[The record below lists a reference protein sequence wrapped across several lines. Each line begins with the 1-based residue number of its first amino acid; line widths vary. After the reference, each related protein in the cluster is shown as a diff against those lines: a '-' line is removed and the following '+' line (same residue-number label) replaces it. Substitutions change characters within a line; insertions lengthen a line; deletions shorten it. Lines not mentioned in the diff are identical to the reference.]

1 MDQTLYSYLQKMHIF
16 IEAQEKR
23 IIHLENKVR
32 ELEKQTKELK
42 IRPPI
47 TVDRIEYKFDQLKV
61 ESLDGTL
68 NIGLNPSELQEIED
82 FAINN
87 KGIHTPFQPK
97 AHFQRSMEI
106 EDEINKFLENEL
118 QSVIEETA
126 HSLNKS
132 IDESY
137 ILFIKDD
144 IKKQLP
150 NRIDYHLKQQQLTA
164 TNREQGTVPDFNE
177 EILVN
182 LKKEIKNG
190 VHTFISHLPESE
202 KGMETNEF

>member
-1 MDQTLYSYLQKMHIF
+1 MDQTLYSYLQKMHVF

-23 IIHLENKVR
+23 IIQLEIKVR

-42 IRPPI
+42 MRPPI

-87 KGIHTPFQPK
+87 KGIQTPFQPK

-106 EDEINKFLENEL
+106 ENEINTFLENEL
-118 QSVIEETA
+118 QSVVEETA
-126 HSLNKS
+126 QSLNKS
-132 IDESY
+132 VDDSFL
-137 ILFIKDD
+137 LFIKED

-150 NRIDYHLKQQQLTA
+150 NRIEYHLKHQQLSA
-164 TNREQGTVPDFNE
+164 TNREQDTAADFNE
-177 EILVN
+177 EILAK
-182 LKKEIKNG
+182 LKNEIKNG

>member
-42 IRPPI
+42 TRPPI

-68 NIGLNPSELQEIED
+68 NIGLNPSELQGIED

-87 KGIHTPFQPK
+87 QGIHTPFQPK

-106 EDEINKFLENEL
+106 EDGIDKFLENEL
-118 QSVIEETA
+118 QGVIEETA
-126 HSLNKS
+126 NSFNKTV
-132 IDESY
+132 DESY
-137 ILFIKDD
+137 ILFIKND

-150 NRIDYHLKQQQLTA
+150 TRIDYYLKQQHAVASDRKENAATDLNEQILEQLM
-164 TNREQGTVPDFNE
+164 
-177 EILVN
+177 
-182 LKKEIKNG
+182 KEIKNG
-190 VHTFISHLPESE
+190 VRTFISHLPETE
-202 KGMETNEF
+202 KGMENE

>member
-23 IIHLENKVR
+23 IIYLEKKVR
-32 ELEKQTKELK
+32 ELEKQTQELK
-42 IRPPI
+42 TRPPI

-87 KGIHTPFQPK
+87 KGIQTPFQPK
-97 AHFQRSMEI
+97 AHFQRTMEI

-126 HSLNKS
+126 LSLNKS
-132 IDESY
+132 VDESY
-137 ILFIKDD
+137 ILFIKED

-150 NRIDYHLKQQQLTA
+150 NRIDYHLKQQLAA

-177 EILVN
+177 EILVK

-190 VHTFISHLPESE
+190 VHTFISHLPEPE